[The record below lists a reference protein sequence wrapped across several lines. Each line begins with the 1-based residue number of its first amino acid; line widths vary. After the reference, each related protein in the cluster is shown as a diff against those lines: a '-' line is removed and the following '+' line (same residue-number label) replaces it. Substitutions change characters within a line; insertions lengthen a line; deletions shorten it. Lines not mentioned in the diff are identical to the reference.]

1 MRKKK
6 TDKDVAYQ
14 NKDITSKILGEHFKG
29 KSLKVYGIDL
39 PRIRDAKPTNL
50 PTIEANEL
58 RLDNLFE
65 FEDDTLAI
73 IDYESEYLEENKC
86 KYLGYV
92 ARVTK
97 RIFLETGCYKR
108 LRIIIIYT
116 ADVERGKTNPVL
128 DLGDIKLKIT
138 EAFLSDL
145 DPVKTEK
152 ELESDISK
160 GEVSDEII
168 MKLII
173 FPLTFKSDE
182 AKKKAVGRAIDLA
195 EKICDT
201 QKQIFALTGIYTFTD
216 KIIRE
221 EDASRIR
228 RKIKMT
234 KVEQIYTNERIAAVK
249 AAEKRTE
256 KRVEKKAK
264 EEALKDKEESAI
276 AFLKDG
282 VSPEKVAKN
291 LKLPKKRVEEL
302 KKAI

>member
-6 TDKDVAYQ
+6 TNNDIAYQ
-14 NKDITSKILGEHFKG
+14 NKDITSKILAEHFKG

-50 PTIEANEL
+50 PAIEANEL

-73 IDYESEYLEENKC
+73 IDYESDYLEENKC
-86 KYLGYV
+86 KYLGYI

-97 RIFLETGCYKR
+97 RIFLENGCFKR

-116 ADVERGKTNPVL
+116 SDVERGQTNPML

-138 EAFLSDL
+138 EAFLSDF
-145 DPVKTEK
+145 DPEK
-152 ELESDISK
+152 LEQELESEISK
-160 GEVSDEII
+160 GNVNDETV

-173 FPLTFKSDE
+173 FPLTFRIDE
-182 AKKKAVGRAIDLA
+182 AKKKAVGKAIDLA
-195 EKICDT
+195 EMISDT
-201 QKQIFALTGIYTFTD
+201 PKQIFALTGLYTFTD

-249 AAEKRTE
+249 EAEKR
-256 KRVEKKAK
+256 VVKKAK
-264 EEALKDKEESAI
+264 EEAMKDKEESAI
-276 AFLKDG
+276 AFLRDG
-282 VSPEKVAKN
+282 VSADKVAKN
-291 LKLPKKRVEEL
+291 LKLSKKKVEEL